1 MNIRSSRIQQIE
13 GPVQAAARHPY
24 ILLLLLFYSVAGTA
38 AGVSAAGL
46 FAAEAGGELAAF
58 FDALPD
64 GSYQV
69 LPPLIRA
76 AALNLLLYCLACLPR
91 LWPPF
96 LPIGGLCVSLKGF
109 CLGFSLRCVLSELGL
124 WRGLALGLPLCILP
138 ALFCLAGLAL
148 RMLADAKE
156 KAGLLQGGLALR
168 SFGYLAVCILLE
180 SAAAPVALRAFLR
193 K

>member
-1 MNIRSSRIQQIE
+1 M
-13 GPVQAAARHPY
+13 QAAARHPY
-24 ILLLLLFYSVAGTA
+24 ILLLLLFYSVAGMA

-46 FAAEAGGELAAF
+46 FAAEAGGELSAF
-58 FDALPD
+58 FGALPG

-69 LPPLIRA
+69 LPPFIRA

-91 LWPPF
+91 LWSPL
-96 LPIGGLCVSLKGF
+96 LPIGALCVSLKGF
-109 CLGFSLRCVLSELGL
+109 CLGVSLRCLLVDLGL
-124 WRGLALGLPLCILP
+124 WGLALGLPLCILP

-148 RMLADAKE
+148 RMLVDARE
-156 KAGLLQGGLALR
+156 KAGLLQGGLTLR

-180 SAAAPVALRAFLR
+180 SAVAPVALRAFLR